1 MKQYRKFLLLTCP
14 RSGTHMLKSSLEANP
29 HVVCLTE
36 MFNPDYIEGKYDY
49 DDTIPAKQ
57 VLDKYIYCDYKPD
70 IKAVGFCHH
79 RIGAKFGNWPRL
91 LDILRDMEDIHVIS
105 LSRGNLLRRYL
116 SVQLQQIKNLDK
128 ANLEPMTFD
137 YDQLL
142 QDFEKQH
149 KVITQFNHRF
159 RNHEIFHVTYEDM
172 CNKYEEVTN
181 NLQKFLGVPIIP
193 VKPGTGRRNNPP
205 ISDFVTNYYD
215 LKEKFAGTEWANFF
229 DA

>member
-1 MKQYRKFLLLTCP
+1 MKQYQKFLLLTCP

-36 MFNPDYIEGKYDY
+36 MFNPDYIKREYDY
-49 DDTIPAKQ
+49 DDTMPAKQ

-70 IKAVGFCHH
+70 VKAVGFCHH

-91 LDILRDMEDIHVIS
+91 LDILRDMEDIHILS
-105 LSRGNLLRRYL
+105 LSRENLLRRYL
-116 SVQLQQIKNLDK
+116 SVQLQQIKDLNK

-137 YDQLL
+137 YNEVLA
-142 QDFEKQH
+142 DFERQRR
-149 KVITQFNHRF
+149 VINQFNHRF
-159 RNHEIFHVTYEDM
+159 RNHKIFQVTYEQLCSD
-172 CNKYEEVTN
+172 YENVTT
-181 NLQKFLGVPIIP
+181 QMQEFLGVPINP

-205 ISDFVTNYYD
+205 ISDFVTNYSELRD
-215 LKEKFAGTEWANFF
+215 KFAGTEWSNFF